1 MHKIKV
7 KENIIRTDLVLEDNS
22 KNITNQTKK
31 KYKDIEIINCKKD
44 KYNYTTIYLDDITDT
59 ISFYN
64 IEKVLIEELNKYIKV
79 DKKDIILVIGLGN
92 NKSTPDSLGPKTI
105 DNVLPT
111 RYLFELGEVEEEYSN
126 VSVYS
131 PNVLGNT
138 GIESISIIK
147 AIIKDI
153 KATKVIVI
161 DSLKANNLKRLIKTI
176 QITDSGI
183 HPGSGINNNRGEI
196 SKETIN
202 CDVIAIGI
210 PTVVDINTI
219 TNKNDK
225 SFIVTPTNID
235 FVIEKFSK
243 LLSESINIVLH
254 KVINRQINH

>member
-1 MHKIKV
+1 MHKVRIN
-7 KENIIRTDLVLEDNS
+7 ENGIRTDLVLEEEN
-22 KNITNQTKK
+22 KNIINTSKR

-44 KYNYTTIYLDDITDT
+44 NHNYTTIYIDDITDT

-64 IEKVLIEELNKYIKV
+64 IEKVFIEELNKYIKV

-92 NKSTPDSLGPKTI
+92 YKSTPDSLGPKTM
-105 DNVLPT
+105 DNILPT
-111 RYLFELGEVEEEYSN
+111 RYLFELGNVEEEYSN

-153 KATKVIVI
+153 KATKVIII
-161 DSLKANNLKRLIKTI
+161 DSLKANELERLIKTI

-196 SKETIN
+196 SKDTTN

-210 PTVVDINTI
+210 PTVVDINAI
-219 TNKNDK
+219 TNRNDP

-254 KVINRQINH
+254 KVINRQINR

>member
-7 KENIIRTDLVLEDNS
+7 NENIIRTDLVLEDNS
-22 KNITNQTKK
+22 KNITNQTKR

-64 IEKVLIEELNKYIKV
+64 IEKVLIDELNKYIKV

-92 NKSTPDSLGPKTI
+92 NKSTPD
-105 DNVLPT
+105 
-111 RYLFELGEVEEEYSN
+111 
-126 VSVYS
+126 
-131 PNVLGNT
+131 
-138 GIESISIIK
+138 SISIIK